1 MKRAD
6 GFRSAPD
13 KVFIETTSIHPQ
25 SSGFVPVLSPRSW
38 PPDSRAKIERLFLK
52 AFRYRWNCSS
62 DTGSAERF
70 LQISR
75 SLPSIVCVLGSRLAS
90 SVYSTTGGE
99 TGAAAGSREA
109 GKQLVKTAAASSS
122 WKKGVRR
129 RCERRGVGCK
139 EPRRRRCRG
148 ASGRSGD
155 AADGPAPPQ
164 PLAVAGL
171 LLATLLKQKA
181 SSARRLACVASCK
194 RPDTTHASIFQHPAI
209 RITPPPGRKCLR
221 RPLRYDR
228 SMSMQL
234 RALRLVLLC
243 FLTAPA
249 L

>member
-25 SSGFVPVLSPRSW
+25 SSGFVPALSPRSW

-75 SLPSIVCVLGSRLAS
+75 SWPSIVCVLGSRLAS

-164 PLAVAGL
+164 PLGADGL
-171 LLATLLKQKA
+171 LLAATERGKQQEVGTE
-181 SSARRLACVASCK
+181 LVAAICK
-194 RPDTTHASIFQHPAI
+194 RPDATPPSIFPRAARSLELNLICDLHFI
-209 RITPPPGRKCLR
+209 DLLDSDSREYFRKT
-221 RPLRYDR
+221 
-228 SMSMQL
+228 
-234 RALRLVLLC
+234 V
-243 FLTAPA
+243 
-249 L
+249 